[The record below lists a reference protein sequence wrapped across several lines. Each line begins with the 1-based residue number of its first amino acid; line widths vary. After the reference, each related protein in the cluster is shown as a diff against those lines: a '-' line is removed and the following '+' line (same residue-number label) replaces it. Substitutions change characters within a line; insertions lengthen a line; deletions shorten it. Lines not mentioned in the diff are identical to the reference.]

1 MRLGQQSVAERSLL
15 SQRFHV
21 NRRHLVARG
30 DDTGIQISIQVEQ
43 GEAPVVVSEIK
54 QWILREIIKKREPE
68 DIFRDNANDPNMFCV
83 IYLQEL
89 GKELRYTLTDL
100 DSTEVA
106 RQVTLRVSIE
116 QFIGYIDTYKRYC
129 NFCLKCDE
137 NARTLALWKN
147 IQCLRGYIFLHLH
160 IFRTLRFFKRSNLR
174 NIFMTYGNLRRHYGI
189 VYWNFQRFVNLS
201 KFMDS
206 FLKFVNLSW
215 NSWNTF

>member
-1 MRLGQQSVAERSLL
+1 MIFFSQEFFPEWNHRKRRRFDKTKTTSWHDVRPGQQSLAERSLL

-30 DDTGIQISIQVEQ
+30 DDTGILYSIQVEQ

-54 QWILREIIKKREPE
+54 QWILREIIQKREPE

-83 IYLQEL
+83 ISLQEL

-106 RQVTLRVSIE
+106 RQVTLRVSIG

-137 NARTLALWKN
+137 NARTLWK
-147 IQCLRGYIFLHLH
+147 IYLF
-160 IFRTLRFFKRSNLR
+160 TLTHF
-174 NIFMTYGNLRRHYGI
+174 
-189 VYWNFQRFVNLS
+189 
-201 KFMDS
+201 
-206 FLKFVNLSW
+206 
-215 NSWNTF
+215 